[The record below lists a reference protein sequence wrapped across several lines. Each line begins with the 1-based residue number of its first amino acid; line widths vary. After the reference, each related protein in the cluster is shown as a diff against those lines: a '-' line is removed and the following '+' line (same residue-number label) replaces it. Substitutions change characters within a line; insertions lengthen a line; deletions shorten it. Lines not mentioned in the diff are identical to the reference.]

1 MTEKENALITS
12 LLSIE
17 EKKLF
22 KKYLEEYNDLYQKI
36 LLLSPTEFINKL
48 ILLVEYSLR
57 SKNNKYQKKTK
68 EKIEEIITEKYYK
81 IDYKIAQKIKTK
93 IKNGTNKEYFKGEI
107 LPHCDKDKKNDYYI
121 HTCGE
126 KFIKDEIDKKIFLF
140 CEKCNMIYKENLIK
154 FKCCENSIDFYS
166 KLVKNDNKNNEDDL
180 PYATWAKYHCNAVI
194 NDLMKCQK
202 CSNNLFLLK
211 KILKNSEKKYL
222 YCKKCKKAWYPSYLQ
237 WECLICKKLFTCDA
251 KAYNPLEFKTIKI
264 CIKEAIVNK
273 IKAIPK
279 YLECDCVFNFSD
291 INFFHKASCRGELF
305 FGELNGKK
313 TVVCDKCDSIGFYEG
328 YIWTCPIC
336 LKKTKYKSDSNI
348 RKINNNDNNNNNNNI
363 ETKSMLNNK
372 LREEKK
378 SLYNDI
384 NNKKEKE
391 KDNISMSKITI
402 RNKYKML
409 KKYNLTDNLS
419 TNNIKNNN
427 VSNNKIETIKKDE
440 EKNKIGEIK
449 QKFSFCNLKK
459 EYQTNNDISK
469 ENDENDINSLQNK
482 NFQKIKKYLSVLNT
496 DNTSYIKNIIDKN
509 QETKPDI
516 NLKSSVFDIPSR
528 NILEPKIKP
537 SLTSNDIAIKNNKN
551 ENIKRKDSFMSRFN
565 RYKLSSKLSRMA
577 SGKNID
583 KNNNMNKTQNENN
596 INISSENLKKD
607 DKNMKHNKVFYR
619 YKNSMLNRIN
629 NRISRNNK
637 INLDINLS
645 KDFKT
650 ENNIINK
657 NKIKININKN
667 SEKEQSK
674 DKEQIIDN
682 YYNNKK
688 GSNST
693 ADNSDNT
700 TKIIYHVKNPKQ
712 SFQIKKN
719 KNTIN
724 LENYKIIK
732 KIGQG
737 SFGQIFE
744 IEDNLKNK
752 YALKKIIVTQESDIK
767 KIEHEYQIL
776 IDLNSL
782 KNNLNLN
789 LVKIYG
795 FSSKQLDPTT
805 YVIYVLMELAVTD
818 WEKEILHLQK
828 KKSYYTEENLLKILS
843 SLVKTF
849 AQLQKNNVSH
859 RDIKPQNILIFQ
871 GGVYKLADFGEAKEL
886 IKDLEATN
894 KQTLRG
900 TELYMAPVLFQAL
913 RSQKMIKYI
922 KHNTYKSDVF
932 SFGLCSLFA
941 ATLSFESV
949 YDVREAKNNVSIRFI
964 LEKYLSK
971 RYSFD
976 TINIIAQMLD
986 MNETTRKDFVE
997 LEKEFA
1003 LIGYE

>member
-1 MTEKENALITS
+1 MTEKENILIPS
-12 LLSIE
+12 LLSLE

-22 KKYLEEYNDLYQKI
+22 KKYIEEYNDLYQKI
-36 LLLSPTEFINKL
+36 LILTPTEFITKL
-48 ILLVEYSLR
+48 NSLVEYSLR
-57 SKNNKYQKKTK
+57 SKNNTYSKKTK

-81 IDYKIAQKIKTK
+81 IDYKIAQKIKSK
-93 IKNGTNKEYFKGEI
+93 IKNDQNKEIFEGSI
-107 LPHCDKDKKNDYYI
+107 LLHCDKDKKNDYYI
-121 HTCGE
+121 HSCGE
-126 KFIKDEIDKKIFLF
+126 KFFKNESDKKIYLF
-140 CEKCNMIYKENLIK
+140 CEKCDMIYKENLIK
-154 FKCCENSIDFYS
+154 FKCAENNIEFYS
-166 KLVKNDNKNNEDDL
+166 KLINENKNSEDDL

-222 YCKKCKKAWYPSYLQ
+222 YCKKCKKAWYPSFLQ

-273 IKAIPK
+273 IRAVPK
-279 YLECDCVFNFSD
+279 YLECNCKFNFD
-291 INFFHKASCRGELF
+291 EINFFHKASCRGELF

-313 TVVCDKCDSIGFYEG
+313 TVVCDKCDSIGFYDG

-336 LKKTKYKSDSNI
+336 LKKSKN
-348 RKINNNDNNNNNNNI
+348 KIDNNMNNNSNKLTKENI
-363 ETKSMLNNK
+363 ETKSVIHNNK
-372 LREEKK
+372 FKEENK
-378 SLYNDI
+378 SLYNEVNH
-384 NNKKEKE
+384 NNKKE

-419 TNNIKNNN
+419 TNNIKN
-427 VSNNKIETIKKDE
+427 SCANNKEELIKSQNE
-440 EKNKIGEIK
+440 VENEKNNNNKMGEIK
-449 QKFSFCNLKK
+449 HKFSFCKIKN
-459 EYQTNNDISK
+459 EYQTNDETSK
-469 ENDENDINSLQNK
+469 EQENNNKINP
-482 NFQKIKKYLSVLNT
+482 KIKKYLSILNT
-496 DNTSYIKNIIDKN
+496 DNSYIKNIFEKKS
-509 QETKPDI
+509 E
-516 NLKSSVFDIPSR
+516 LKIGNTNNNSR
-528 NILEPKIKP
+528 NKFQSKLTPC
-537 SLTSNDIAIKNNKN
+537 LTSNDISNKN
-551 ENIKRKDSFMSRFN
+551 KYENIKRKDSFMSKFN
-565 RYKLSSKLSRMA
+565 QYKLSSKLSRVA

-583 KNNNMNKTQNENN
+583 RDKSGNNIINKTQNENKL
-596 INISSENLKKD
+596 NISSELI
-607 DKNMKHNKVFYR
+607 NKEEKEEKTNRRYKIFHR
-619 YKNSMLNRIN
+619 YKNNFNEIN
-629 NRISRNNK
+629 NRISRNEK

-657 NKIKININKN
+657 NKININLNINKN
-667 SEKEQSK
+667 SEKEK
-674 DKEQIIDN
+674 DKEQNIDN

-700 TKIIYHVKNPKQ
+700 SKIIYHVKNPKQ

-724 LENYKIIK
+724 LDDYKIIK

-744 IEDNLKNK
+744 IEDNMKNK

-782 KNNLNLN
+782 KKNLNLN

-818 WEKEILHLQK
+818 WEKEILHLQRR
-828 KKSYYTEENLLKILS
+828 KSYYSEEKLMTILS

-859 RDIKPQNILIFQ
+859 RDIKPQNILIFEN
-871 GGVYKLADFGEAKEL
+871 GVYKLADFGEAKEL

-913 RSQKMIKYI
+913 RSKKMIKYI

-941 ATLSFESV
+941 ATLCFESV
-949 YDVREAKNNVSIRFI
+949 YDVREAKNNVTIRFI

-976 TINIIAQMLD
+976 TINIISQMLD
-986 MNETTRKDFVE
+986 INEITRKDFVE
-997 LEKEFA
+997 LEKEFK